1 MIRSRALALAALA
14 IVALPISGAQAQVAK
29 AKPAVSAYDRCLA
42 IPAGQTTAGMIE
54 CASAELAIQD
64 ARLNRAYQAAIL
76 RLERPRQKTALQ
88 KAQRAWMAFRD
99 ADCASYYD
107 EDWGSIARVQAN
119 ACVLDQTIRRANDL
133 EAFHRGF

>member
-1 MIRSRALALAALA
+1 MTRWPAVNLALVALALS
-14 IVALPISGAQAQVAK
+14 SGAAHAQVAK
-29 AKPAVSAYDRCLA
+29 PKPPMSAYDRCLA
-42 IPAGQTTAGMIE
+42 SPAGQTTAGMIE
-54 CASAELAIQD
+54 CATAELAIQD

-99 ADCASYYD
+99 ADCASYFD